1 MDTVTLKLGTFQLD
15 SGGTYAISGLEI
27 QETKTVNTYKIPKTD
42 GSVAELGKRDYITI
56 NVGISVT
63 GTDFNNLTANMDALK
78 AALQNGLQNFTLDG
92 VRYMTCQLSS
102 LDKIF
107 TNVRRLMTV
116 KAVFIAHYP
125 FWLSQTEND
134 DSRVPTSGVGYVVNN
149 AGNAPAR
156 CKISIT
162 ALSSPIV
169 ANLGIQNQTNNLSF
183 QYEGTLLG
191 YNTFIVDNRYTS
203 DDFLITNN
211 AADDS
216 PNYEGDFI
224 LLQPGNNTI
233 VYTGPN
239 GVTVD
244 LKWRDTWY

>member
-1 MDTVTLKLGTFQLD
+1 MDTVTLKFGSFQID
-15 SGGTYAISGLEI
+15 TSPTYAVSSFEE

-42 GSVAELGKRDYITI
+42 GSVAELGKRDFLTIT
-56 NVGISVT
+56 VDLTVKGS
-63 GTDFNNLTANMDALK
+63 DYFNLQTNIDALK
-78 AALQNGLQNFTLDG
+78 TALQNGIQPLSLDAN
-92 VRYMTCQLSS
+92 RYINAQLSS
-102 LDKIF
+102 LDKKF
-107 TNVRRLMTV
+107 TNVRRLATFE
-116 KAVFIAHYP
+116 AIFIAHYP
-125 FWLSQTEND
+125 FWLSTSEHD
-134 DSRVPTSGVGYVVNN
+134 DSRVPTSGVGYTIVNN
-149 AGNAPAR
+149 GNAPAR
-156 CKISIT
+156 CKISVT
-162 ALSSPIV
+162 ALSSPIA
-169 ANLGIQNQTNNLSF
+169 ANIGIQNSTNNLSF

-211 AADDS
+211 AADDT

-233 VYTGPN
+233 IYTGPN